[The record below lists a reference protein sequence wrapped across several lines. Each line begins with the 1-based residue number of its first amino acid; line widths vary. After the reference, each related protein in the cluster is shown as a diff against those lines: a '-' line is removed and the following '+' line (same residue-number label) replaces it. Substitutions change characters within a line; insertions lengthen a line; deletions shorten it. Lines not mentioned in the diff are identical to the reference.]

1 MATVRMI
8 PARPAVGARKKTENA
23 PKIRVAAYCRV
34 STDTDE
40 QATSYDAQ
48 IEHYTDLI
56 AKHPEWELAG
66 IYADDGI
73 SGTNTK
79 KREEFN
85 RLIDDCMAGRVDMVI
100 SKSISR
106 FARNTLDCLKY
117 IRQLKEKNI
126 AVFFEKEAI
135 NTLDAK
141 GEVLLTI
148 MASLAQQESQSL
160 SQNVRLG
167 LQYRYQQ
174 GKVQVCTNRF
184 LGYDKDE
191 EGNLV
196 INPEEAEVVKRIY
209 REYLEGKSYYA
220 IGQGLTADGIR
231 TAAGSDYWLASTLK
245 KILTNEKYIGD
256 ALLQKTVTTDF
267 LNKKRVVNKGIA
279 PQYYVEN
286 SHEAIIPRALF
297 MQVKEEMVRRARL
310 DTGTGKRRVYSGKY
324 ALSHLVYC
332 AHCGDIYRRTQ
343 WWIRGEKISV
353 WRCISRIE
361 KRKANV
367 DCPSRTIYEK
377 DMHAAV
383 VTAFN
388 QLIAQKDEFLP
399 GMKLAMER
407 AMQISNSPRVTEID
421 ERLETLQKELLKK
434 ANAKQGYEELA
445 DEIDSLREEKQDL
458 LVEEANRA
466 GLKQRLDELE
476 AFLEEQTTE
485 VTEYDE
491 GLVRQLIEKIT
502 VYDDHLA
509 FEFKSGLETE
519 VQM

>member
-1 MATVRMI
+1 MATVTMI
-8 PARPAVGARKKTENA
+8 PAKARAGARDKTKES
-23 PKIRVAAYCRV
+23 PKLRVAAYCRV

-48 IEHYTDLI
+48 IEHYTEYI
-56 AKHPEWELAG
+56 KKNPGWELAG

-85 RLIDDCMAGRVDMVI
+85 RLIDDCMAGRVDMVVT
-100 SKSISR
+100 KSISR

-117 IRQLKEKNI
+117 IRQLKDKNI

-191 EGNLV
+191 DGNLV
-196 INPEEAEVVKRIY
+196 INPEEAEVVRRIY
-209 REYLEGKSYYA
+209 REYLSGKSYYQ
-220 IGQGLTADGIR
+220 IGQELSADGIR
-231 TAAGSDYWLASTLK
+231 TAAGNDYWLPSTLK
-245 KILTNEKYIGD
+245 KILSNEKYIGD

-267 LNKKRVVNKGIA
+267 LNKKRVANKGIV

-286 SHEAIIPRALF
+286 SHEAIILRALF
-297 MQVKEEMVRRARL
+297 LQVQEEMVRRARVK
-310 DTGTGKRRVYSGKY
+310 TGTGKRRVYSGKY

-332 AHCGDIYRRTQ
+332 SDCGDLYRRTQ
-343 WWIRGEKISV
+343 WFLKGEHVPV
-353 WRCISRIE
+353 WRCVSRLE
-361 KRKANV
+361 KRKSGI
-367 DCPSRTIYEK
+367 DCPARTILEK

-383 VTAFN
+383 VTSLN
-388 QLIAQKDEFLP
+388 QMIEQKDEFLP
-399 GMKLAMER
+399 GMRMAVEMALA
-407 AMQISNSPRVTEID
+407 QSNGPRVAEID
-421 ERLETLQKELLKK
+421 ARLEALQKELLKK
-434 ANAKQGYEELA
+434 ANAKQGFDELA
-445 DEIDSLREEKQDL
+445 DEIEDLRTDKEAL
-458 LVEEANRA
+458 LLEDANRQ
-466 GLKQRLDELE
+466 GVKQRLDELE
-476 AFLEEQTTE
+476 AFLEEQQE
-485 VTEYDE
+485 PVTDYDE
-491 GLVRQLIEKIT
+491 GLVRRLIERIT
-502 VYDDHLA
+502 VYDDRLV